1 LRPTDLAPNLPR
13 AGRTDRA
20 AWRIAVEKT
29 TSVLGLFESREAAGR
44 AIRTL
49 HDRGFARE
57 QISVAMRDT
66 EEQAALA
73 QDLGAS
79 EPAEAASAGAVG
91 GGILGGLAGL
101 LVGIGAL
108 TVPGI
113 GPILAAGP
121 LAGALGTTL
130 AGAGIGAAAG
140 GMVGALAGI
149 GVPPEHAEC
158 YAEGVRRGGTL
169 VSVQTDGSNAAE
181 AVAVMRAAG
190 ALDVE
195 SRRAGDRGNLMPR
208 AEPALIDAS
217 AEESGDGDAAPS
229 ERRS

>member
-1 LRPTDLAPNLPR
+1 VER
-13 AGRTDRA
+13 A
-20 AWRIAVEKT
+20 
-29 TSVLGLFESREAAGR
+29 TSVLGLFESGEAAGQ

-57 QISVAMRDT
+57 QISVAMRNSA
-66 EEQAALA
+66 EQAALA
-73 QDLGAS
+73 QDVGAN

-91 GGILGGLAGL
+91 GGILGGMAGL

-113 GPILAAGP
+113 GPVLAAGP

-149 GVPPEHAEC
+149 GVPPEHAER

-169 VSVQTDGSNAAE
+169 VTVQTDGSYAAE

-195 SRRAGDRGNLMPR
+195 SRRGAELGNLIPR
-208 AEPALIDAS
+208 AEPALIDPNVEEG
-217 AEESGDGDAAPS
+217 AEGDTTPG